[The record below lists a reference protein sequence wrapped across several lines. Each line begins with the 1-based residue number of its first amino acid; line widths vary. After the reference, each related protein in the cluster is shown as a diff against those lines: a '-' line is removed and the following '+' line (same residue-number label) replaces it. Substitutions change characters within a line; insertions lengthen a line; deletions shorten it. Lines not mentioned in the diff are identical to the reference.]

1 MLHNMHMQLL
11 IISLFLFSLLTACGP
26 SKKAIPEPQLDPE
39 KIAQA
44 LMQSKK
50 YSAAA
55 LEFLTLS
62 TKDNKN
68 RNFYGL
74 KAAEAYIK
82 AGDYVAAQ
90 KALDDINVGDN
101 DSFQNIRVKIL
112 SALLKMKFGQ
122 PKIGTAEKSIRK
134 KCSTKFKSAL
144 SPDSC

>member
-26 SKKAIPEPQLDPE
+26 SKKAIPEPQL
-39 KIAQA
+39 
-44 LMQSKK
+44 
-50 YSAAA
+50 AAA

-122 PKIGTAEKSIRK
+122 PKIAL
-134 KCSTKFKSAL
+134 AL